1 MRYLFLILPILF
13 VFSSFAK
20 AEAFN
25 DASEITEETSEEDN
39 DQNSNDQEDSEEE
52 DDDEEDREESDTRQ
66 SASARFQ
73 QQNISVYGDS
83 SRQKFKT
90 NKQRR
95 TRTDLSVD
103 AASVGENRED
113 AEENKSIIDLYT
125 EIFDPIT
132 HEIVIQTPA
141 LAPRYLNK
149 STQNV
154 TPNESS
160 EQSAPITHESI
171 IETEPYETK
180 YLNEEYW
187 DKIKENTEKEIVIN
201 PDEPEEGN
209 DSETDFDD

>member
-39 DQNSNDQEDSEEE
+39 DQNSNDQEDSEE
-52 DDDEEDREESDTRQ
+52 DDEEDREESDTRQ

-90 NKQRR
+90 NQQRG
-95 TRTDLSVD
+95 TRTDQSVD

-113 AEENKSIIDLYT
+113 AEENKSIIDL
-125 EIFDPIT
+125 
-132 HEIVIQTPA
+132 
-141 LAPRYLNK
+141 
-149 STQNV
+149 
-154 TPNESS
+154 
-160 EQSAPITHESI
+160 
-171 IETEPYETK
+171 
-180 YLNEEYW
+180 
-187 DKIKENTEKEIVIN
+187 
-201 PDEPEEGN
+201 
-209 DSETDFDD
+209 